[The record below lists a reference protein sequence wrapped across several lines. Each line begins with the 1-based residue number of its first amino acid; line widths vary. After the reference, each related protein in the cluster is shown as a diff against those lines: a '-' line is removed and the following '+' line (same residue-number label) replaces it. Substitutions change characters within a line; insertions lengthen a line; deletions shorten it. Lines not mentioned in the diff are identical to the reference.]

1 MNGSR
6 YILLGL
12 LMLEITYSD
21 NGKGLT
27 DAGYD
32 KFFELFYTTNRSKG
46 GSGLGTHIAYNL
58 VTQVLQGEVFLIKQD
73 NGIRIE
79 MTIPDLNS
87 DSLESVQL

>member
-32 KFFELFYTTNRSKG
+32 KFFEPFYTTNRSKG
-46 GSGLGTHIAYNL
+46 GSSLGTHIA
-58 VTQVLQGEVFLIKQD
+58 
-73 NGIRIE
+73 
-79 MTIPDLNS
+79 
-87 DSLESVQL
+87 